1 MMRDSKLSRRNSGK
15 NLNFEETENVPV
27 NVNIRESSVRRMSF
41 DSCSRPPLNSIH
53 EPLQNPSKPGQES
66 GFKSSKTYRTPTKA
80 KIRHQE
86 SAMTMRTP
94 EKQGVLAR
102 DRFGWG
108 HTGHDSTVNT
118 PRSCRTSGRAS
129 LGFSELNSTHTTPTK
144 SVTKPPN
151 PGLIHGGNSR
161 PPVRTGNFAAL
172 SKGIPVTSNTCTTV
186 NTIDVPHFDLREDP
200 SFWMDHNVQVLIRI
214 RPLNGMEI
222 TSQGYNRCL
231 KQESA
236 QCLTWIGNPETR
248 FTFDHVACETIDQE
262 NLFKMVGQ
270 PMVENCLSGYN
281 SCMFA
286 YGQTGSG
293 KTHTMLGE
301 INNLEIKP
309 SQNRGMTP
317 RIFEFLF
324 SRIVAEEGS
333 RKNERLTY
341 NCKCSFLEI
350 YNEQI
355 TDLLDPSSTNL
366 QLRED
371 VKKGVYVENLT
382 EYEVH
387 SVGDILRLLSQ
398 GSANRRVAST
408 NMNRE
413 SSRSHSVFTCV
424 IESRW
429 EKDSTSNLR
438 FARLNL
444 VDLAGSERQKS
455 SGAEGERL
463 KEAANINKSLSTL
476 GHVIMVLV
484 DGANA
489 RTRHVPYRDSRLTF
503 LLQDSLGGNSKTMII
518 ANVSPSISSAIETL
532 NTLKFAQRAKLIQNN
547 AVINEDASG
556 DVEALQHQIRLLK
569 EELATLKH
577 YNISRSLKFNS
588 KDENFSNSSSLDN
601 YEDDEKLLRVSCKQ
615 LKSLETSL
623 NGALRR
629 EQSTENSIKQL
640 EAEIEQLNSLVRQ
653 REEENRCTKMM
664 LKFREDKIQRMENLL
679 AGSLTVD
686 FYLLQ
691 ENKMVNEENKILRG
705 KVDRNP
711 EVTRFAVENIRLL
724 EQLRRFQEF
733 YEEGER
739 EMLLNEI
746 SELRDQLVLFVE
758 KEGKEEKK
766 DDFVQF
772 ELKKSQE
779 ELEMQK
785 SAVHEQDGG
794 IEVIKEPILE
804 AQAHTI
810 ENKHGILSK
819 NTEEEVINLQMEVE
833 ILKIILKEEQSIHQE
848 IEEKALC
855 SSSNLKLT
863 EEKFSLITKQY
874 ENLQEQ
880 LQEAKSVIQA
890 LEIQNLVSINEI
902 EDLKNN
908 NNHFTEILHEK
919 ELEIT
924 FLNDKIISQ
933 ESQES
938 TSSSNHL
945 KKLNKVQDSL
955 EKAKRLN
962 TLYKND
968 REFIAINEEQ
978 MNEVRKQVEHET
990 TEVIVCLQEEIG
1002 SLQERILES
1011 GLKERETQQEL
1022 TILKEKL
1029 DDMTECNKRLREKCE
1044 EKDKDL
1050 YGLSEEI
1057 EGVLNDGHMAL
1068 DDALK
1073 YGHGKRIYLSES
1085 LQIIA
1090 RNVNEK
1096 ELRIKE
1102 LNSYLE
1108 DAKSK
1113 GNEME
1118 NMLRSLRGAT
1128 LVISEA
1134 HQQDSKK
1141 KDQEIIS
1148 LCEKLSKK
1156 ESEIDKLKEIL
1167 MEKDFAIEEG
1177 EKEIESLKTESC
1189 CYLDKFVEMD
1199 FMIKKMVSENEA
1211 MKKKEVDLVKKME
1224 SYSIIEEEIEKDTVK
1239 MNEEVKE
1246 IASVIL
1252 EIKARNQDLV
1262 KIRMGFDFYDIKSC
1276 LNDLLT
1282 WHEEIWCEIIAKD
1295 WAVSILHVCHM
1306 GILMETVSGLNVEK
1320 GLLYHGLCESNSLV
1334 SQLKGQNGKL
1344 RKELEACSMLRG
1356 KLLIDIK
1363 NGFDR
1368 ISRKEE
1374 ESGNLSIKVTTFEK
1388 KILELQVLEETMLE
1402 RFNHL
1407 GHELFVIMKEID
1419 VNLND
1424 EDEEKLVRDLFA
1436 KEIELIIIFSKVEEM
1451 CFKNNDLEKEKSS
1464 MCMVFEKFKEEMI
1477 VSFVDMQL
1485 KDWILMEKD
1494 SKIGVLE
1501 KEIEDLK
1508 CEVHE
1513 NVVKSHVLEEIE
1525 LVTNEEKERLEMEIL
1540 DEKNILIESLKE
1552 DLKRVK
1558 CEKDEINV
1566 KILEKVEELKVYEKS
1581 VEELECTVNVLEN
1594 QVEMVKGDAE
1604 RQRLQREELEI
1615 ELHDLKQQIHSD
1627 SDMQRELD
1635 EKEKEIQDLLRRN
1648 IILEKE
1654 ILELNIQAKAQT
1666 RELYNKTGDE
1676 VKIEGN
1682 SPYNFNSPLK
1692 RLERSGSPY
1701 NFNSRGHGSKSP
1713 FKCMK
1718 LGFVQQLNFDNNE
1731 DLISTRIRIEELE
1744 KESIVDG
1751 NKIDGLNK
1759 KTQFYHADEN
1769 EVIEKQRLK
1778 DEIKRLQVALE
1789 QIHQQ
1794 DHLLKTENE
1803 IFKIEI
1809 DNLKKD
1815 VMDLEIAGQQ
1825 NLQQQ
1830 IHHHAKIKE
1839 ENNILKAQNDE
1850 ISHKLKRAEVIIRRL
1865 KETLPNLREAS
1876 ARNPC

>member
-1 MMRDSKLSRRNSGK
+1 
-15 NLNFEETENVPV
+15 
-27 NVNIRESSVRRMSF
+27 
-41 DSCSRPPLNSIH
+41 
-53 EPLQNPSKPGQES
+53 
-66 GFKSSKTYRTPTKA
+66 
-80 KIRHQE
+80 
-86 SAMTMRTP
+86 MTMRTP

-569 EELATLKH
+569 EELAALKR
-577 YNISRSLKFNS
+577 YNISRSLKFKS
-588 KDENFSNSSSLDN
+588 KDENFSNASSLDN

-640 EAEIEQLNSLVRQ
+640 ESEIEQLNSLVRQ

-664 LKFREDKIQRMENLL
+664 LKFREDKIQRMESLL

-686 FYLLQ
+686 SYLLQ

-758 KEGKEEKK
+758 KEGKEDKK
-766 DDFVQF
+766 ED
-772 ELKKSQE
+772 EHK
-779 ELEMQK
+779 
-785 SAVHEQDGG
+785 QDGG

-804 AQAHTI
+804 AHTI
-810 ENKHGILSK
+810 ENKHEVLPK

-863 EEKFSLITKQY
+863 EEKLLLTTKQY

-902 EDLKNN
+902 EDLKNS
-908 NNHFTEILHEK
+908 NNHFAEILHEK

-924 FLNDKIISQ
+924 SLNDKILSQ
-933 ESQES
+933 ESQDQ
-938 TSSSNHL
+938 TLSSNHL
-945 KKLNKVQDSL
+945 KKLHKVQDSL

-962 TLYKND
+962 TLYQND

-978 MNEVRKQVEHET
+978 MNEVRKQVEQET

-1044 EKDKDL
+1044 EKDKEL

-1068 DDALK
+1068 DDALR
-1073 YGHGKRIYLSES
+1073 YGHGKRAYLSEN
-1085 LQIIA
+1085 LQVIA

-1113 GNEME
+1113 GIEME

-1141 KDQEIIS
+1141 KDEEIIS
-1148 LCEKLSKK
+1148 LLEELSKK

-1177 EKEIESLKTESC
+1177 EKEIQSLKTESC

-1199 FMIKKMVSENEA
+1199 FMIKKMVTENEA

-1224 SYSIIEEEIEKDTVK
+1224 SYSILEEEIEKDTVK
-1239 MNEEVKE
+1239 MNEEVEE
-1246 IASVIL
+1246 IESVIL
-1252 EIKARNQDLV
+1252 EIKARNQDFV
-1262 KIRMGFDFYDIKSC
+1262 KMEMGSDFYDIKSC

-1295 WAVSILHVCHM
+1295 WAVSVLHVCHM

-1356 KLLIDIK
+1356 KLLVDMK

-1374 ESGNLSIKVTTFEK
+1374 ESVNLSIKVTTFEK
-1388 KILELQVLEETMLE
+1388 KILELQVLEEKMLE
-1402 RFNHL
+1402 RFNHM
-1407 GHELFVIMKEID
+1407 GNELSVIMKEID
-1419 VNLND
+1419 VSHQKEQVIND
-1424 EDEEKLVRDLFA
+1424 EDEENL
-1436 KEIELIIIFSKVEEM
+1436 
-1451 CFKNNDLEKEKSS
+1451 
-1464 MCMVFEKFKEEMI
+1464 
-1477 VSFVDMQL
+1477 
-1485 KDWILMEKD
+1485 
-1494 SKIGVLE
+1494 IGVLE

-1525 LVTNEEKERLEMEIL
+1525 MVTSKEKERLEMEILDEKNILMESLKEELKRVKCEKDSKIGILKKEIEDLKCEVHENVVKSHVLEEIEMVTSKEKERLEMEIL

-1581 VEELECTVNVLEN
+1581 VEELECTV
-1594 QVEMVKGDAE
+1594 EMVKGDAE
-1604 RQRLQREELEI
+1604 RQRLQREQLELE
-1615 ELHDLKQQIHSD
+1615 LLDLKQQIHSD

-1654 ILELNIQAKAQT
+1654 ILELNIQAKPQT
-1666 RELYNKTGDE
+1666 REYNQTGDE

-1682 SPYNFNSPLK
+1682 SPYKFNSPLK

-1718 LGFVQQLNFDNNE
+1718 LGFVQQLNFENNQ
-1731 DLISTRIRIEELE
+1731 DLISAKIRIEDLE
-1744 KESIVDG
+1744 KESIVDDK
-1751 NKIDGLNK
+1751 KIDESNK
-1759 KTQFYHADEN
+1759 KTRIHN
-1769 EVIEKQRLK
+1769 EFVVERQRLQ

-1839 ENNILKAQNDE
+1839 ENNLLKAQNDE